1 MKDIE
6 IQQDQFTLKL
16 KQVQEAYKSAHQ
28 EKKKKMLNTILK
40 LKDKQKL
47 PPTHFKIPLKKSN
60 DNSVNQTSTATDDS
74 APKKKTL
81 NNELSKSSETKKHS
95 KLQSTPKTT
104 VESSRPTKSTKMLM
118 TGSHSKQKSPTEI
131 SGYGLKHVPTY
142 TSTPGAYVKQRS
154 PPEKLGSNFNQIHAN
169 NSPPEASSKRTIIPK
184 FKDVIE
190 AKKQFHEAFNSPDPT
205 ENLSCM
211 LDNYVKKI
219 SPLSNSSVILL
230 LKDLPVRD
238 NGPLSAS
245 NLSLEEK
252 NELYGLMS
260 RSVGIINFYQLYG
273 IEYDLRQY
281 KPNKRCEISET
292 DKNINNLLRGMPL
305 KFDSRQEE
313 NEYWWNCQLNL
324 TISELYIVYRH
335 LQERFSSPF
344 RMVKMF
350 FGI

>member
-16 KQVQEAYKSAHQ
+16 KQVQEAFKSAHQ

-40 LKDKQKL
+40 LKDKQKIPL
-47 PPTHFKIPLKKSN
+47 TNFKIPLKKPN
-60 DNSVNQTSTATDDS
+60 DNSVNQIARDDS
-74 APKKKTL
+74 VPKKKTL
-81 NNELSKSSETKKHS
+81 NNEISKSSETKKHS

-104 VESSRPTKSTKMLM
+104 LESLRPTMHM
-118 TGSHSKQKSPTEI
+118 TGSHLKHKSPTEMV
-131 SGYGLKHVPTY
+131 GYGLKHMPTY
-142 TSTPGAYVKQRS
+142 NNTPGAYVKQRS
-154 PPEKLGSNFNQIHAN
+154 PPEILGSNFNQIQSN
-169 NSPPEASSKRTIIPK
+169 NSPPRDSSKKTIIPK

-190 AKKQFHEAFNSPDPT
+190 AKKKFHDIFNSPDPS

-219 SPLSNSSVILL
+219 SPLSNSSIILL
-230 LKDLPVRD
+230 LKDLTVRD
-238 NGPLSAS
+238 SGPMSAS
-245 NLSLEEK
+245 NLSFEEK

-281 KPNKRCEISET
+281 KPNKRCEISGT

-305 KFDSRQEE
+305 RFDSRQEE